1 MITNSYLCIRQD
13 IDFCQASKSRLDA
26 IVIFLDDIRV
36 LGHKDEDDEV
46 GTIHKDYAT
55 LLVRIIALCFILL
68 SMLSDS
74 KSSKNLQEVSE
85 LFVELAPSSNPSN
98 RLWVIYGP
106 KTCLFVFIRGFVILF
121 WDGFQNHF
129 YHCYSWLLDKGLWK
143 NATFSK
149 QLLQKINSNFAVPQ
163 N

>member
-55 LLVRIIALCFILL
+55 LLVRSLIGQRSLSLVPAQLSALCCWRPLAQ
-68 SMLSDS
+68 
-74 KSSKNLQEVSE
+74 NGGYQQQWGLQQGKTGSHEYV
-85 LFVELAPSSNPSN
+85 L
-98 RLWVIYGP
+98 RLDEKATLEDRRLQKI
-106 KTCLFVFIRGFVILF
+106 
-121 WDGFQNHF
+121 
-129 YHCYSWLLDKGLWK
+129 SGLWK
-143 NATFSK
+143 
-149 QLLQKINSNFAVPQ
+149 QC
-163 N
+163 